1 MAAVVALSSTQTT
14 NSIMMPTGILKNG
27 ASACISLGTQKFQFD
42 EEAKVFHVLAL
53 AEYTVEEIRN
63 CWYEDYEYSQ
73 IKANNKILA
82 KMFSCNRVYPED
94 NTFCFRGLE
103 FKLTENSKKR
113 KMCKEAAVTAV
124 ISEQLKQWDEQWY
137 EQTDVE
143 LIRKAYESITAEPQ
157 ARAYQ
162 LGLEDAS
169 RIAQYDVDKEAT
181 SSHGR
186 AGPRQKFVLN
196 ACADTCSVVTEN
208 DRQTYDGERPSSS
221 GSKSISSTDAVAPS
235 NPKGFRSLFKKATR
249 RRIRIAK

>member
-1 MAAVVALSSTQTT
+1 MAAVVALSSAQTT
-14 NSIMMPTGILKNG
+14 DSIMMATGILKNG
-27 ASACISLGTQKFQFD
+27 ATACISAGTKKFKFD
-42 EEAKVFHVLAL
+42 EEAKVFHILAL
-53 AEYTVEEIRN
+53 AEYTLEEIRN
-63 CWYEDYEYSQ
+63 CWYEDHEYSQ

-82 KMFSCNRVYPED
+82 KMLSCNRIYPED

-103 FKLTENSKKR
+103 FKLTENSRKR
-113 KMCKEAAVTAV
+113 KMCKEAAATAV

-169 RIAQYDVDKEAT
+169 RIAQYDVDNEAT
-181 SSHGR
+181 RVHGR
-186 AGPRQKFVLN
+186 ELRQKSVLN
-196 ACADTCSVVTEN
+196 ACADSCSVVTEN
-208 DRQTYDGERPSSS
+208 DGQTHDGERSSSS
-221 GSKSISSTDAVAPS
+221 GSKSISSTDAVAPP
-235 NPKGFRSLFKKATR
+235 NQKGFRSLFKKATR